1 MAAKF
6 HKLAYHREVCMR
18 GRLPV
23 PTAVNAARG
32 FPGHRKKNPAEPTA
46 ARLTSLEPPAYLIS
60 AAAVIWQEL
69 APIADH
75 VGVLDQLGARLFATA
90 CRLQAMGEA
99 QLALA
104 ERKSRS
110 GRPGPSLWAGVKCLD
125 KAAGF
130 WARFGLDPASRTR
143 LHVGGAE
150 AEGDEL
156 AAFRSAH
163 PRRQRQQTAS

>member
-1 MAAKF
+1 MS
-6 HKLAYHREVCMR
+6 VP
-18 GRLPV
+18 LPY
-23 PTAVNAARG
+23 PSALKAARG
-32 FPGHRKKNPAEPTA
+32 YPSHHKKNPAEPTA
-46 ARLTSLEPPAYLIS
+46 ERLTDLTPPSYLHP
-60 AAAVIWQEL
+60 AAAAIWQEL
-69 APIADH
+69 VPIADR

-90 CRLQAMGEA
+90 CRHQAMGEA

-110 GRPGPSLWAGVKCLD
+110 ERPGPSLWAGVKCLD

-150 AEGDEL
+150 GDGDDL

-163 PRRQRQQTAS
+163 PRRSRQQAE